1 MTNRSNSGQYVSK
14 LSRIISYSAIPLLAE
29 EGWRDSLIEAG
40 APGAK
45 REPDR
50 AKPQVWSV
58 RQNQSYA
65 GLTTPSAPLRWLRDI
80 FLLAQPPL
88 LCEEGNTQYLGGD
101 RNAGKLETL
110 DRSV

>member
-1 MTNRSNSGQYVSK
+1 TSNRESAISSSFRCFRSTAL
-14 LSRIISYSAIPLLAE
+14 LSTAVRNYGDECWLTRIPLLAE

-50 AKPQVWSV
+50 AKPQGWSV

-88 LCEEGNTQYLGGD
+88 LCEEGNTS
-101 RNAGKLETL
+101 R
-110 DRSV
+110 

>member
-1 MTNRSNSGQYVSK
+1 MTNRSNSGQYVPK

-50 AKPQVWSV
+50 AKPQSV
-58 RQNQSYA
+58 VSSAGAVRRSDAPRLRLRYA
-65 GLTTPSAPLRWLRDI
+65 RRIHPSSARRGISQVFQTPHSVILR
-80 FLLAQPPL
+80 
-88 LCEEGNTQYLGGD
+88 
-101 RNAGKLETL
+101 
-110 DRSV
+110 